1 MKLGRFMDD
10 AYRGLNKG
18 RSLRSE
24 KGDPIFDANGD
35 PTLDTT
41 GLSIGNMSP
50 CDLDCR
56 DVRLI

>member
-24 KGDPIFDANGD
+24 KGDPIFS
-35 PTLDTT
+35 LDDLQR
-41 GLSIGNMSP
+41 GWGPSP
-50 CDLDCR
+50 AGRRWKSFCPRILAP
-56 DVRLI
+56 